1 MMDFGLQ
8 EALLAASVLAV
19 LVVLTHGFLAMRRN
33 NELRIQLDK
42 NYVGTEE
49 DDPEVSDLMLLRAE
63 LPNGGARVVRPRDE
77 DEANPDPS
85 ESVAAVA
92 QTAAPPEQPDPI
104 VAGEDIPVFVESVA
118 MPEARVPADI
128 DDADSDGIIGTVGVR
143 SDTPSMSRDPLP
155 DIERMRAAPAVE
167 SAREEAALE
176 GAALAGATADR
187 ADGDVSRADDSNLAG
202 VAVADVSQNAA
213 PDPAPLD
220 PAEASEPTPVA
231 DEAAGRAPGA
241 EREPQ
246 PVVLSVLADR
256 GMFSGA
262 KLRRVLESLDMA
274 HGEMDIFHR
283 LNPQGEPEFS
293 LANAVKPGTFSP
305 DTMDGMET
313 PGVTLFMIADQL
325 VDPGSTYEN
334 MLMVAQILADE
345 LGGTVKD
352 EQRDDLTDQTIDS
365 RRDSLRGYRLRA

>member
-8 EALLAASVLAV
+8 EALLAAGVLAV

-49 DDPEVSDLMLLRAE
+49 DDLEVSDLMLLRAE

-104 VAGEDIPVFVESVA
+104 VAGEDISVFVESVA

-128 DDADSDGIIGTVGVR
+128 DDADPDGIIGTVGVR
-143 SDTPSMSRDPLP
+143 SDTPSRSRDSLP

-167 SAREEAALE
+167 SAREEAAL
-176 GAALAGATADR
+176 AGATADR
-187 ADGDVSRADDSNLAG
+187 ADGDDSRADDSNLAG
-202 VAVADVSQNAA
+202 IAVADVSQNAA

-256 GMFSGA
+256 GMISGA
-262 KLRRVLESLDMA
+262 QLRRVLESLDMA

-283 LNPQGEPEFS
+283 LNPRGEPEFS

-305 DTMDGMET
+305 STMDGMET

-325 VDPGSTYEN
+325 VDPSSTYEN